1 MNMFPDAT
9 NSCGSILIVDDI
21 PSNIHLLR
29 GVVQDM
35 ADLQM
40 ADTKVIFVTSSES
53 ASHALQALRDDGVD
67 FLQKPRPIPVARAS
81 ILPHLQLYRLIDDT
95 KYQHGTVRYAQV
107 ALSAKHGEDSNL
119 IYRPHNPIRLSLK
132 EQRLT

>member
-9 NSCGSILIVDDI
+9 NSCGSLLIVDDI

-40 ADTKVIFVTSSES
+40 ADTMVIFVTSRES
-53 ASHALQALRDDGVD
+53 ASHKLRALRDDNVD
-67 FLQKPRPIPVARAS
+67 FLQKPLPILVARAR
-81 ILPHLQLYRLIDDT
+81 ILAHLQLYRLIDYA
-95 KYQHGTVRYAQV
+95 KYQHGPARYAQV
-107 ALSAKHGEDSNL
+107 ALPARHGEDSNL
-119 IYRPHNPIRLSLK
+119 NYRPHNPIRLDRK
-132 EQRLT
+132 EQRRT

>member
-1 MNMFPDAT
+1 MFPDAT

-21 PSNIHLLR
+21 ASNIHLLR

-40 ADTKVIFVTSSES
+40 ADTMVIFVAPSES

-67 FLQKPRPIPVARAS
+67 FLQKPLPIPVAHAR
-81 ILPHLQLYRLIDDT
+81 ILAHLQLCRLIDDA
-95 KYQHGTVRYAQV
+95 KYQHGPVRYAQV
-107 ALSAKHGEDSNL
+107 ELPARHGEEGNL
-119 IYRPHNPIRLSLK
+119 NYRPHNPIRLALK